1 MSQKLKEEPN
11 AFNSMLE
18 SAGILSSYESLL
30 VKYSI
35 SSIVRSGVENLLTEN
50 SALSKKYYQGLIEI
64 QRIHKVPSDFVHG
77 LNSLLSTVNKKKT
90 SKKKSSSSK
99 KKKTSVKS
107 KSKKEVNTSISIMA
121 EIAGPTKDGL
131 VLRVVV
137 PWSDILSNI
146 PPELLNDKST
156 ESSGSLSFANTE
168 TETDTSKTLVSVDT
182 SKVPEE
188 DLLNRYRSAIMD
200 PSPDSTWEQILF
212 FVTGSDKV
220 SLDQLAA
227 KFGSDRETIRKYLQT
242 EYAGIQK
249 YVEIRLDGD
258 HVSASH
264 K

>member
-107 KSKKEVNTSISIMA
+107 KSKKEVNTSISITA

-137 PWSDILSNI
+137 PWSEILSNI
-146 PPELLNDKST
+146 PPELLNDKPT
-156 ESSGSLSFANTE
+156 ESSDSLSFAN
-168 TETDTSKTLVSVDT
+168 TETDTSKTLVSVET

-188 DLLNRYRSAIMD
+188 DLLNRYRSAIMN